1 MGRTTQNKVFLTVF
15 IVIIALLFISS
26 VFFDSVYTTMIT
38 TAVAIFG
45 GLAIYYQIY
54 KESKTAEGEF
64 LRNLDESFKHEEI
77 WCIAERLFDVQ
88 DGLDENGRFVLKR
101 PFQESERVKMMAY
114 LTFFETL
121 YLLVEQHVV
130 TMDEVDQLFRRRF
143 FKAVMNED
151 IQRHELVRNYYGYV
165 NIYLLDLKWR
175 EYLVKHSKK
184 GSDQLATITKHGK
197 ALSSAH
203 HDFWQDPE
211 NSRLAGSFEERGE
224 LLCKTYEDVIRMGGI
239 TLTRK
244 QKDRIR
250 EETAK
255 YSNRSSDF

>member
-1 MGRTTQNKVFLTVF
+1 MRRITQNKVFLTVF
-15 IVIIALLFISS
+15 ILIIVLLFISS
-26 VFFDSVYTTMIT
+26 IFFDSVYTTMIT

-64 LRNLDESFKHEEI
+64 LHNLDESFKHEEI
-77 WCIAERLFDVQ
+77 WCIAERLFDVE
-88 DGLDENGRFVLKR
+88 DELDENGRFVLKR

-121 YLLVEQHVV
+121 YLLIEQHVV
-130 TMDEVDQLFRRRF
+130 TMDEIDQLFRRRF

-175 EYLVKHSKK
+175 EYLVKHSKE
-184 GSDQLATITKHGK
+184 GSDQIATITKHGK
-197 ALSSAH
+197 ALCSAH
-203 HDFWQDPE
+203 RDFWRDPE
-211 NSRLAGSFEERGE
+211 NSRLVRSFEERGE
-224 LLCKTYEDVIRMGGI
+224 SLCETYEKVIELGGVA
-239 TLTRK
+239 LSHR
-244 QKDRIR
+244 QRRRIA
-250 EETAK
+250 EETMR
-255 YSNRSSDF
+255 YSNGS